1 MPIKKLLPIVILATL
16 LTACW
21 KTPQNQQANN
31 TNQVNKDQIQELL
44 TNENKPLINVDE
56 KLQKIKQEL
65 EKIWYTWEKLQKELE
80 NQKRSLEKI
89 AYLKQDARKKYI
101 LENKVLPEII
111 KSKKITPSCTTTNLS
126 DYLTC
131 LHITKTPVDKLVE
144 LVPNWLKEF
153 TKKQYYREIYAL
165 DTSNLLIKTNDPI
178 AIQAKKEK
186 IKRMFDKWLIT
197 KKSACSKLP
206 EEETQKFCERLFKQ

>member
-1 MPIKKLLPIVILATL
+1 MLIKKLLPIVILATL

-21 KTPQNQQANN
+21 KNPQNQQANN

-206 EEETQKFCERLFKQ
+206 EEETQKFCESLFKQ

>member
-31 TNQVNKDQIQELL
+31 TNQANKDQIQELL

-56 KLQKIKQEL
+56 RLQKIKQEL

-101 LENKVLPEII
+101 LENNVLPEII
-111 KSKKITPSCTTTNLS
+111 KSKKIAPSCTTTNLS

-131 LHITKTPVDKLVE
+131 LYVTKTPVDKLVE

-153 TKKQYYREIYAL
+153 TKKQYYRQIYAL
-165 DTSNLLIKTNDPI
+165 DTRNLLIKTNDPI

-206 EEETQKFCERLFKQ
+206 EEETQKFCESLFKQ